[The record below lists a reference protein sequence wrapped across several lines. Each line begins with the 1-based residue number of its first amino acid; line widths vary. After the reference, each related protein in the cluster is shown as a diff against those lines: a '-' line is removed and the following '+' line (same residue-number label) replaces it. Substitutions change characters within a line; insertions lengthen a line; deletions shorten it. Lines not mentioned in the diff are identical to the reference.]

1 MIHDLDI
8 QPLDVN
14 PTATGELV
22 ELYRDDWDL
31 FDPAADAA
39 DADTTADAEEDEATA
54 APRMATMETAF
65 PGTVDA
71 WQRHPEGQV
80 DHLTVP
86 RGQIELGVY
95 DDREGSPTRGETASV
110 VLSDRNQILV
120 RVPAGVWHGY
130 QVLGDEPAMILNFP
144 SRLYEYYDPDLE
156 TMAADSETI
165 PFDWS

>member
-8 QPLDVN
+8 HSLDVN

-22 ELYRDDWDL
+22 ELYRDDWDV
-31 FDPAADAA
+31 FDRAADGTDA
-39 DADTTADAEEDEATA
+39 DAVESDQA
-54 APRMATMETAF
+54 ASTPRMATMETAF

-95 DDREGSPTRGETASV
+95 DDREDSPTQGETSSIV
-110 VLSDRNQILV
+110 MSERDPILV

-130 QVLGDEPAMILNFP
+130 QVLGSEPATILNFP
-144 SRLYEYYDPDLE
+144 DQLYEYYDPDLE
-156 TMAADSETI
+156 RLPADSDAV
-165 PFDWS
+165 PYNWS